1 MTDPLNRLTVEDA
14 LSHPWIHA
22 DARQLSSYDLSESL
36 SELELFQ
43 NNRHFKAGINV
54 IMAIHKMS
62 KSRLFNES
70 ESEASTAANS
80 ASNSAANSPMPSRGT
95 PVPLSPAASP
105 TVATT
110 AISTTKRMA
119 NLLHAAAVAALDT
132 SSNSTDAL
140 PNNGLFTPE
149 SQKKGIQNPHSFGSG
164 SPPVD
169 SILLPTPP
177 KVGKLHKTIQQQQKV
192 MQNQYAALHSPAVV
206 LQIPPFSPKSQ
217 PTAPTRAA
225 AEGDDKQDAR
235 DKHAVVDHP
244 ISNHS
249 PSNSPPTQNN
259 QHLSQNGFGSGVHM
273 GLGSS
278 SGSGKV
284 GEQDH
289 AKQQQQLVELMHSLH
304 LENHSID
311 CI

>member
-22 DARQLSSYDLSESL
+22 DAKQLSSYDLSESL

-62 KSRLFNES
+62 KSKLFNES
-70 ESEASTAANS
+70 ESENSTAANS
-80 ASNSAANSPMPSRGT
+80 ACNSAASSPMPPHST
-95 PVPLSPAASP
+95 PIPLSPGASP
-105 TVATT
+105 PV
-110 AISTTKRMA
+110 AISATKRMA
-119 NLLHAAAVAALDT
+119 NALLLHAAAVATLDT
-132 SSNSTDAL
+132 SSNSSDAL

-149 SQKKGIQNPHSFGSG
+149 QQNKKGIQNPHTFGTS
-164 SPPVD
+164 SPPMD

-177 KVGKLHKTIQQQQKV
+177 KSGMLHKTIQQQQKV
-192 MQNQYAALHSPAVV
+192 MQNHYAALHSPALV
-206 LQIPPFSPKSQ
+206 QPIPPFSPKSH
-217 PTAPTRAA
+217 PVPPRTPALADSD
-225 AEGDDKQDAR
+225 EKHE
-235 DKHAVVDHP
+235 KHAHVDHHLP
-244 ISNHS
+244 PHS
-249 PSNSPPTQNN
+249 PNTSPKA
-259 QHLSQNGFGSGVHM
+259 QHVSQNGFGSSVQI
-273 GLGSS
+273 GLGSG

-289 AKQQQQLVELMHSLH
+289 AKQQQQFVELMHSLH
-304 LENHSID
+304 VENHSVD